1 MQSDSAEDDQFA
13 DDDRVD
19 DVPVIAP
26 RPGSPSAAAPV
37 AGGSPTPSDVAS
49 RGLAGSAA
57 YRLAGPDPDEP
68 EPATPQRD
76 DDRDR
81 MSGAPAAA
89 AATAWAASP
98 PGRQGSSPN
107 AGPSSAQASAART
120 PASPAHA
127 DQHATAGQGPEPG
140 ARGRS
145 DASELFGPAWEA
157 PRRYEAYP
165 TLRTRV
171 GLPSFAGVP
180 RLAIAAVG
188 LVLAAVLVF
197 YFGPMLLGF
206 GKSDQSGGGSGA
218 TPTPTVSASETPV
231 PTVAPPPTPQV
242 YIVAKGDT
250 FSKIARKLG
259 VTVEVLKAANPQ
271 IKNIDKIQIGDQV
284 NIPQA
289 IQNGGDASA
298 QP

>member
-1 MQSDSAEDDQFA
+1 MWGSAP
-13 DDDRVD
+13 DDDGDFTTDDGVD
-19 DVPVIAP
+19 DVPVVPP
-26 RPGSPSAAAPV
+26 RAVPPDAGPSSS
-37 AGGSPTPSDVAS
+37 GGSGQPQDAAS

-68 EPATPQRD
+68 PPATPQREGD
-76 DDRDR
+76 PGEWPSR
-81 MSGAPAAA
+81 GAAA
-89 AATAWAASP
+89 AAGTAAASASP
-98 PGRQGSSPN
+98 VNADQRGSS
-107 AGPSSAQASAART
+107 GRAADGA
-120 PASPAHA
+120 PAP
-127 DQHATAGQGPEPG
+127 
-140 ARGRS
+140 RS

-180 RLAIAAVG
+180 RVAIAAGG
-188 LVLAAVLVF
+188 LILAAVLVF
-197 YFGPMLLGF
+197 AFGPGLLGF
-206 GKSDQSGGGSGA
+206 GKSDQPGGGA
-218 TPTPTVSASETPV
+218 APTPTATASASETPE
-231 PTVAPPPTPQV
+231 PTVAPTPTPTV

-250 FSKIARKLG
+250 FSKIAKKLG

-289 IQNGGDASA
+289 VENGGDGSA
-298 QP
+298 EP